1 MTCTIPILMYHSI
14 SDEFDKLSVHKKAFS
29 KQMNLMKKLGY
40 ETINLSE
47 LNSSINKKHFIITFD
62 DGYIDVFKNAFPIL
76 QKLNYKATI
85 FVVSELISNI
95 NKWDQKKEN
104 YKKKE
109 LMSDHQIL
117 QLIKEGYEIGSHTLN
132 HIDLTSATDSNV
144 ENQIYQSKINI
155 EKKFNTKVF
164 CFSYPYGSYNKN
176 VCNKVSKHYKFAVTT
191 KRSRYKKNKFN
202 NYTLPRVPINTNTG
216 LFKFYIKIK
225 TFYEDLKF
233 VN

>member
-1 MTCTIPILMYHSI
+1 MNCTIPILMYHSI
-14 SDEFDKLSVHKKAFS
+14 SDDFDKLSVHKRAFS
-29 KQMNLMKKLGY
+29 KQMNLMKRLGY

-47 LNSSINKKHFIITFD
+47 LNNSTNKKHFIITFD
-62 DGYIDVFKNAFPIL
+62 DGYTDVFKNAFPIL

-85 FVVSELISNI
+85 FIVSELLSNI
-95 NKWDQKKEN
+95 NKWDQKKGN

-109 LMSDHQIL
+109 LMSNDQVM

-132 HIDLTSATDSNV
+132 HVDLTSANDFDA

-155 EKKFNTKVF
+155 EKRFNTKVY

-176 VCNKVSKHYKFAVTT
+176 ICNKVSKHYKFAVTT

-202 NYTLPRVPINTNTG
+202 NYTLPRVPINSNTG
-216 LFKFYIKIK
+216 LFKFYIKVK
-225 TFYEDLKF
+225 TLYEDFKF